1 MLTIEEIKKID
12 SKSMYSVYDRWP
24 KIAEE
29 SYSKKI
35 PKIDIK
41 DINHVVFAG
50 MGGSGAIGDIFS
62 SILSKNQIHV
72 SIVKGYHLPKTV
84 NSRTLV
90 VCTSISGETNETL
103 SILENHKNSTGKF
116 IAFSSGGKM
125 EDYSKKNNIE
135 FYKIKK
141 EHSPRASFLGFLY
154 STLNVL
160 EEIIPISESEVKES
174 IRHLFQT
181 KNKIHTHSLN
191 SENEALKLAHWIK
204 NIPIIYYPWG
214 LQSAAIR
221 FKNSMQE
228 NSKKHV
234 LFEDVIEASHNG
246 IVSMATATL
255 SSQQLSS
262 ATHSR
267 PEIREKSLARHL
279 MMLAGSLKITVVMF
293 LAATFLLFI
302 GTLAQDEKNLPEVK
316 AEYFNSWIAKVPFS
330 DFFPV
335 TVFGES
341 AGGHNVYS
349 LLVSEKAK
357 GLFHKAIAMSGYTT
371 SISQKDAYKQ
381 NKKSS
386 TSDYSSWEVVNN
398 ITNGNQADMSKEE
411 IRKTLLSLS
420 GKEFFEIYA
429 NRESYQELPLLT
441 RDDIVIPA
449 IGLREALSKN
459 ELINNVPLIAGS
471 NADEVKLWLATAEY
485 FVDLEYSF
493 IGSILN
499 IPKVKLNNED
509 AFEAFN
515 YYRSASWKIRGVDEP
530 LRSLHEAKNTNLYA
544 YRFDWDDHRRRIVG
558 DFKKLIGA
566 AHATEIPLLAG
577 NTELVGGFPLSN
589 LIYPASFSKSYTSK
603 NMMKFWSNF
612 AKNGSPGISSNS
624 ILWEPYDLNSNNPSF
639 IILDKK
645 SELKMSSDSLS
656 FKSLAEELYKDT
668 RVNELEKC
676 VILLQMFTFV
686 GDDLYE
692 NNIGHYPGT
701 CDRNEASQFIKDNA
715 SFIEF

>member
-1 MLTIEEIKKID
+1 MRVLLLAFLIQSFIIKADYLISSSSGITEGNIKNKVIYWNDIPYAHPPIGDLRWKAPREIINSDLKIE
-12 SKSMYSVYDRWP
+12 P
-24 KIAEE
+24 KDNNFCIQET
-29 SYSKKI
+29 SSL
-35 PKIDIK
+35 
-41 DINHVVFAG
+41 
-50 MGGSGAIGDIFS
+50 GGSAQFSEEDVSGSEDCLYLDILAPHDNEISNKLPVMFWIHGGGNTSGLKDLYDFSEMVRKHDVIIVRINYRLGPFGWFTHPAIQDLQEGIDQTSNFGTLDI
-62 SILSKNQIHV
+62 
-72 SIVKGYHLPKTV
+72 
-84 NSRTLV
+84 
-90 VCTSISGETNETL
+90 
-103 SILENHKNSTGKF
+103 
-116 IAFSSGGKM
+116 IA
-125 EDYSKKNNIE
+125 
-135 FYKIKK
+135 
-141 EHSPRASFLGFLY
+141 
-154 STLNVL
+154 
-160 EEIIPISESEVKES
+160 
-174 IRHLFQT
+174 
-181 KNKIHTHSLN
+181 
-191 SENEALKLAHWIK
+191 ALDWVQK
-204 NIPIIYYPWG
+204 NI
-214 LQSAAIR
+214 S
-221 FKNSMQE
+221 
-228 NSKKHV
+228 
-234 LFEDVIEASHNG
+234 LFGGDKDN
-246 IVSMATATL
+246 
-255 SSQQLSS
+255 
-262 ATHSR
+262 
-267 PEIREKSLARHL
+267 
-279 MMLAGSLKITVVMF
+279 
-293 LAATFLLFI
+293 
-302 GTLAQDEKNLPEVK
+302 
-316 AEYFNSWIAKVPFS
+316 
-330 DFFPV
+330 V
-335 TVFGES
+335 TIFGES

-349 LLVSEKAK
+349 LIASKKAK

-656 FKSLAEELYKDT
+656 FKSLAEELYKDA